1 MTRIEETHEQLLA
14 YRKVTPLGQ
23 RAVAQW
29 VEAHDDIEQEISHLK
44 AETLG
49 DVLIKL
55 DVLCGRLEQACVCE
69 GDLMIATSAR
79 GDLKRLMAKI
89 TH

>member
-14 YRKVTPLGQ
+14 HRKVAPLGQ
-23 RAVAQW
+23 KAVTQW
-29 VEAHDDIEQEISHLK
+29 VETHDDIEQEISHLTG
-44 AETLG
+44 ETLG

-55 DVLCGRLEQACVCE
+55 DVLCGRLAQASVCE

-79 GDLKRLMAKI
+79 RDLKRLMAQM